1 MSDGIERLR
10 DRMAGSVTKTT
21 FVVVTI
27 ALLAVLVSMIG
38 KIYKIQ
44 KEMAS
49 LQVEVTKSQQ
59 WLQTEVSKVEKVSSQ
74 AANWNRR
81 GMAEMR
87 EELEKAKR
95 EAALPEKHNE
105 ALAKVER
112 LRHDLKEAET
122 RQKELDEQVRTQLS
136 DVKLAVNSTG
146 ARIDNVSTDV
156 GKVKNDVAETR
167 TNLGKTITDLK
178 RVMGD
183 MGVMSGR
190 VATNARELAFL
201 KELGDRN
208 YTEFTLTRAAGV
220 QSVGDISVILKK
232 ADLVHSRYTLEIH
245 ADDRR
250 VQKKDRTINEPVQ
263 FYVARSQKQPYEI
276 VINEIRKDQVSGYLA
291 TPKVAEAMGTR

>member
-1 MSDGIERLR
+1 MADGMEKLR
-10 DRMAGSVTKTT
+10 DRMAGTVAKTT
-21 FVVVTI
+21 FVVTSI
-27 ALLAVLVSMIG
+27 ALLAVLVWVIG
-38 KIYKIQ
+38 KVYRIQ
-44 KEMAS
+44 KEVAQ
-49 LQVEVTKSQQ
+49 LQTEVTKSQQ
-59 WLQTEVSKVEKVSSQ
+59 WLLTEVAKVEKVSSQ

-87 EELEKAKR
+87 EELEKARR

-112 LRHDLKEAET
+112 LQRDLKQAET
-122 RQKELDEQVRTQLS
+122 RQKDLDEQVRSQLT

-146 ARIDNVSTDV
+146 ARLDNVSTDV

-167 TNLGKTITDLK
+167 SNLGKTITDLK

-208 YTEFTLTRAAGV
+208 YTEFTLTRSSGV
-220 QSVGDISVILKK
+220 QSLGDISVVLKK
-232 ADLVHSRYTLEIH
+232 ADQARSRYTLEIH

-250 VQKKDRTINEPVQ
+250 VQKKDRTVNEPVQ

-291 TPKVAEAMGTR
+291 TPKLVEAMGTR